1 MLLHLLGPECQDIYQ
16 ILAIPQIEN
25 FNQYQAAIQDLD
37 QHFSVQKNVLFERS
51 TFHTAIQEADENID
65 QHVIR
70 LRKLSLHCEY
80 GNTVDDQIRD
90 QVISSCPSSKLRK
103 RYLTEPDLTLEK

>member
-1 MLLHLLGPECQDIYQ
+1 M
-16 ILAIPQIEN
+16 
-25 FNQYQAAIQDLD
+25 
-37 QHFSVQKNVLFERS
+37 KNV
-51 TFHTAIQEADENID
+51 D
-65 QHVIR
+65 QYVIT

-90 QVISSCPSSKLRK
+90 QVISPCPSSKLRK